1 MTWVVY
7 VLLALNLALLTWN
20 LQTGTSE
27 TTTPALAVPAPG
39 EADQLPLL
47 TELSADALRPRVTAL
62 ASAVDT
68 RETVDSGQAEAGE
81 PSASTGRASTEA
93 STEASVDAL
102 PGSESNQDDAGAI
115 KADRANES
123 LAVAASQG
131 NKLLGPETGNSVV
144 TAEPVAAGPAPRAC
158 FTLGPLTADAPVR
171 EMSRW
176 LTQAGATVD
185 VRTDERR
192 EVALY
197 WVFFPPRTSRALAI
211 AEVTRLRGEGVTDV
225 IVVPKGDMA
234 NAVSLGVFSRTES
247 RDRRMRE
254 MNQRGYQPSVSPRYR
269 VKRAS
274 WIDMSVVAN
283 TLTTSSIQARWPDVE
298 ISPKPCATAAVTD
311 APVVVGEIA
320 AEAGSKPTIA
330 VAQEAPYNASPSAS
344 RRFFFSGSNPP
355 PQPQGSET
363 SR

>member
-20 LQTGTSE
+20 LQTGTVE
-27 TTTPALAVPAPG
+27 TTTSALAVPAPG

-62 ASAVDT
+62 ASVVDN
-68 RETVDSGQAEAGE
+68 RESVVSEANGNSGQTASGGTSVATSSGDEAKAG
-81 PSASTGRASTEA
+81 
-93 STEASVDAL
+93 
-102 PGSESNQDDAGAI
+102 GSGDT
-115 KADRANES
+115 KADREGES
-123 LAVAASQG
+123 LTVDAAQDNQPRSQGATDDTVVAAAVAR
-131 NKLLGPETGNSVV
+131 P
-144 TAEPVAAGPAPRAC
+144 PAHAC
-158 FTLGPLTADAPVR
+158 LTLGPLAADAPVQ

-197 WVFFPPRTSRALAI
+197 WVYFPPRASRDLAV
-211 AEVTRLRGEGVTDV
+211 AEVERLRGEGVTDV
-225 IVVPKGDMA
+225 IAVPKGDMA
-234 NAVSLGVFSRTES
+234 NAVSLGVFSRTDS
-247 RDRRMRE
+247 RDRRVRE

-274 WIDMSVVAN
+274 WVDVSARADR
-283 TLTTSSIQARWPDVE
+283 LTKSIIQARWPDVE
-298 ISPKPCATAAVTD
+298 ISPKPCATAAVAD
-311 APVVVGEIA
+311 AQRVADQA
-320 AEAGSKPTIA
+320 APKANSNSAIA
-330 VAQEAPYNASPSAS
+330 VGQGASYNANPSPP
-344 RRFFFSGSNPP
+344 RRFFFSGSEASGPT
-355 PQPQGSET
+355 QGSET

>member
-20 LQTGTSE
+20 LQTGRSE

-93 STEASVDAL
+93 SVDAL
-102 PGSESNQDDAGAI
+102 PGSESNQDDAVAI

-123 LAVAASQG
+123 LAVAASQD
-131 NKLLGPETGNSVV
+131 NKLLGPETGNSVA

-225 IVVPKGDMA
+225 IAVPKGDMA

-247 RDRRMRE
+247 RDRRVRE

-274 WIDMSVVAN
+274 WIDVSVVAN

-298 ISPKPCATAAVTD
+298 ISPKPCATAAATD
-311 APVVVGEIA
+311 APVAVGEIA
-320 AEAGSKPTIA
+320 AEADSKPTIA
-330 VAQEAPYNASPSAS
+330 VGQEAPYNASPPAP
-344 RRFFFSGSNPP
+344 RRFFFSGSNAP